1 MTNVFACVRLRSCG
15 ASGADAL
22 RAGFTKAEL
31 FSLDFP
37 LGELWGHDGDVLA
50 EIGQTWK
57 KLKWGLESASYEVE
71 TWRGV
76 SQAQEG
82 FVVQLHLSQL
92 QLEGAWQTSRSRTGM
107 ELLARV
113 I

>member
-1 MTNVFACVRLRSCG
+1 MTNIFACARLRSCG

-37 LGELWGHDGDVLA
+37 LGELCGRDGAVLA
-50 EIGQTWK
+50 KIGQTWQ
-57 KLKWGLESASYEVE
+57 KLQWGWESVSHELE